1 MPERLRFYCRGT
13 ALVEDVHA
21 ANRTK
26 PLRRF
31 IGRRWQEAL
40 PGRFVWAPTGKP
52 QEVDYHADLVKAC
65 KDGDLWPADAA
76 TAKACGVGF
85 DPDFGGEHT
94 ESIKE
99 FKAKAEADKKAAAD
113 DAAAAKAAPSKKSDE
128 PAKGGKGDG
137 T

>member
-40 PGRFVWAPTGKP
+40 PGRWVWAPTEQP

-65 KDGDLWPADAA
+65 KDGDLWPADEA

-85 DPDFGGEHT
+85 DPDFGGERT
-94 ESIKE
+94 ETIKA
-99 FKAKAEADKKAAAD
+99 FKEKNAADPAPKADEAPKKAGSA
-113 DAAAAKAAPSKKSDE
+113 
-128 PAKGGKGDG
+128 GGKGDV
-137 T
+137 